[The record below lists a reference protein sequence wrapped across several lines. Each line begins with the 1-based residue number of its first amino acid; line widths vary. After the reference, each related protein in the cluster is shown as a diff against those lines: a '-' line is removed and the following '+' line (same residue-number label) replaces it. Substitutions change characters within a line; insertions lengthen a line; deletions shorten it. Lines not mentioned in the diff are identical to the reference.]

1 MIMPH
6 KSKPKMRKPRLK
18 FDGRS
23 PQIYRSRLDRICQKI
38 NFRFPPNSK
47 RFNALV
53 PNPDLW
59 RRLLDLAPE
68 IFYEIMSWLPPKD
81 LLALAASSSQL
92 REFLTHPDADYPWR
106 VSRLNHVAKEPIPG
120 MTDRE
125 LICFLHVEPCC
136 EVQQARFEDGLF
148 SLHLVLYFLPVH
160 PQKVA
165 LLSSFWN
172 HSDSFPK
179 SSFPRRKFRDKFPG
193 LDQDILEF
201 LVPMIKMVHK
211 GPLGRREEQH
221 YLLEDVKMVQ
231 YETQRLEG
239 DAMKEYMR
247 TKTEEVSAMV
257 DLVNMYT
264 RLIKSEH
271 GKK

>member
-136 EVQQARFEDGLF
+136 EVQSCGSKHDLKMDFFRCIW
-148 SLHLVLYFLPVH
+148 SLTHSPKVH
-160 PQKVA
+160 SPA
-165 LLSSFWN
+165 ASFGE
-172 HSDSFPK
+172 
-179 SSFPRRKFRDKFPG
+179 FPG

-231 YETQRLEG
+231 YETQGLEG